1 MLNNKAFYRKLDGLL
16 GSLADTRRP
25 HHALAKV
32 VDEIVQAFRE
42 DLGTVNGRLYQRDE
56 ELYYLRHSTAPL
68 GKELDGFTIP
78 ADYAPIQAILS
89 ERTVAIHE
97 DFPGYDPAL
106 ESKLG
111 VQNYAAFA
119 LSDGRFL
126 ISIGLDNDD
135 EEEALLFALGV
146 LRHSLSL
153 HLRQASIE
161 AEIDE
166 AEAIQ
171 LSLLP
176 THPPAFEGFDIA
188 ARTYAAE
195 ATEVGGDIHDF
206 LDLGADALGIAVG
219 DASGHGLPAA
229 LQARDVVTGLRMGV
243 EKELKITA
251 VIRRLNQVIHA
262 SRLSTRFVSLFYG
275 ELESNGN
282 LIYVNAGHCEPM
294 MIGPD
299 GELDRLTTGGVI
311 LGPRAGSEYHRG
323 FTRLEHGRQLLIF
336 TDGLVERHRGIHAT
350 EDEFGEERLLA
361 IFREC
366 YELDAH
372 ETVDRI
378 VAAAREYGGESP
390 WEDDV
395 TLLVV
400 KPV

>member
-16 GSLADTRRP
+16 GNLSETRRP

-32 VDEIVQAFRE
+32 VDEIVLAFRD
-42 DLGTVNGRLYQRDE
+42 DLGTVNGRLYQLDDS
-56 ELYYLRHSTAPL
+56 LYYLRHSTAPL
-68 GKELDGFTIP
+68 GSELEGFTIP
-78 ADYAPIQAILS
+78 ADYPPIQTILD
-89 ERTVAIHE
+89 ERTAAIHE
-97 DFPGYDPAL
+97 DFPGYDDAI
-106 ESKLG
+106 ESRLG

-119 LSDGRFL
+119 LADGRFL
-126 ISIGLDNDD
+126 ISFGLDSDA

-146 LRHSLSL
+146 VRHSLSL
-153 HLRQASIE
+153 HLRQASME

-176 THPPAFEGFDIA
+176 SHPPAFEGFDIA
-188 ARTYAAE
+188 ARTFAAE

-206 LDLGADALGIAVG
+206 IELGEDALGIAVG

-251 VIRRLNQVIHA
+251 VIRRLNRVIHA

-275 ELESNGN
+275 ELERNGN

-294 MIGPD
+294 MIGSD

-311 LGPRAGSEYHRG
+311 LGPRAGSEYQRG
-323 FTRLEHGRQLLIF
+323 FTRLEPGRQMLIF
-336 TDGLVERHRGIHAT
+336 TDGLVERRRGTGSAL
-350 EDEFGEERLLA
+350 EEFGEERLLA
-361 IFREC
+361 VFREC

-378 VAAAREYGGESP
+378 VAAAREFGGGVP

-395 TLLVV
+395 TLLIV
-400 KPV
+400 KPA